1 MDIAIRQVRVL
12 TLDPQAAEHDEAD
25 ILITAGRIDRI
36 GPGVAEAA
44 PAGARVIDGRGKLA
58 MPGLVNG
65 HFHSPMNLI
74 KGALDDMPLEL
85 YMLYEV
91 PPLAETPVS
100 APVHMHQSSKPCF
113 CMASGARRKSLIC
126 HLPAAAVA

>member
-1 MDIAIRQVRVL
+1 MDQQG
-12 TLDPQAAEHDEAD
+12 TEHAEAD
-25 ILITAGRIDRI
+25 ILITDGRIDRI
-36 GPGVAEAA
+36 GPGVAETA
-44 PAGARVIDGRGKLA
+44 PPGARVIDGHGKLA

-91 PPLAETPVS
+91 PPLAETPVTRDFG
-100 APVHMHQSSKPCF
+100 VRMLTVDDGMGHLWGFM
-113 CMASGARRKSLIC
+113 RR
-126 HLPAAAVA
+126 VA